1 MAYGNPYFQQY
12 QQPVAYQG
20 QFNRQMDF
28 MQSQGL
34 RGRQVSSIDEAKA
47 AQIDFDG
54 SVFYFPDLAHNKIY
68 TKQVMMDGTASLLT
82 YAIVQEKKQET
93 PEYVTKEEFNN
104 TISELKIA
112 LKGASNV
119 QCKPAS
125 KSNDVVP
132 AF

>member
-12 QQPVAYQG
+12 QQPTYQG

-28 MQSQGL
+28 MPQQGL

-82 YAIVQEKKQET
+82 YAIVQENKQEA

-104 TISELKIA
+104 TISELKTA